1 MKSLVKSRAIKKKAN
16 IKMGG
21 MLIDFS
27 VVLRIP
33 HLGAV
38 QQWS

>member
-1 MKSLVKSRAIKKKAN
+1 MKSLVKSRAIKKAN

-27 VVLRIP
+27 VALRIP